1 LGLAELGYP
10 GTSIAAKFGGEP
22 LAIRAKMVTRGL
34 PLRQVGKPRFGARIK
49 IEDVIWNDLNQA
61 VSSLNMKPTRLA
73 NMLIR
78 AAVRDKLVGA
88 IIDAPA
94 RKPVP
99 RRAPTPTV
107 SMMMAPQLVG
117 QFTDVV
123 FDVAAGG
130 GN

>member
-1 LGLAELGYP
+1 MFGFSRGLQRL
-10 GTSIAAKFGGEP
+10 
-22 LAIRAKMVTRGL
+22 IRLKYERDPKRGTRG
-34 PLRQVGKPRFGARIK
+34 RVGKPRFGARIK
-49 IEDVIWNDLNQA
+49 IEDAIWNDLNQVA
-61 VSSLNMKPTRLA
+61 SSLNMKATRLA

-94 RKPVP
+94 PKPVP

-107 SMMMAPQLVG
+107 SMIMAPQLVG